1 MKKILFC
8 SLCLLPLV
16 CMAQTEKKKVTLSAG
31 TVVSMKT
38 TQAISSLNY
47 RTTTVVPCVVGSDI
61 YDDDGETVL
70 ISKGAE
76 AEVQVTTREARVLSG
91 SNGQIIFHP
100 VSTTAFNGRSIEF
113 EPRDIVFEGDDDA
126 VLASNREV
134 NLPAGTTL
142 KAFVAIDY
150 TFTISIQ

>member
-16 CMAQTEKKKVTLSAG
+16 CMAQIEKKKVTLSAG
-31 TVVSMKT
+31 TIVSMKT
-38 TQAISSLNY
+38 TQAISSLSNG
-47 RTTTVVPCVVGSDI
+47 TTTIPCVVGADI
-61 YDDDGETVL
+61 YDDDGETIL
-70 ISKGAE
+70 IQKGTAV
-76 AEVQVTTREARVLSG
+76 EVQVTTREARVFG
-91 SNGQIIFHP
+91 ESNGQIIFHP

-113 EPRDIVFEGDDDA
+113 ESDDIVFDGDGDA

-134 NLPAGTTL
+134 HLPAGTIL
-142 KAFVAIDY
+142 KAFVATDY